1 MEEENL
7 SSDYQLVK
15 KLKNGDTDAFDEL
28 FRGYAHRLLQFSLT
42 YLKSDEDAE
51 EIVQEVFIKVWS
63 KRKELKPGNSF
74 KSYLFTIAFNFIKKR
89 FIKIAREKAFK
100 DNIIY
105 SYLEQE
111 NDLDKLID
119 YKSLLGK
126 VEMIINSMPPR
137 RKEIFIKRKYH
148 DLTLKQIAEEMGI
161 SPNTVENQLSAAQK
175 YIKEKL
181 EKEKLAGLLFFILFV
196 SV

>member
-7 SSDYQLVK
+7 SNDYQLVQ

-28 FRGYAHRLLQFSLT
+28 FRDYAHRLLQFSLA

-63 KRKELKPGNSF
+63 RRKELKPGSSF